1 MGLCG
6 SRWNRGWTEYLPQ
19 VSFGAG
25 VFVFSCLVHYRHFT
39 GCLLAIPDVTHHL
52 TERQWVFPDV
62 VWPLWCKPQP
72 TPPLF
77 DLSPNCAE
85 TPPGRKCRN
94 HGDPGGPTDLEQ
106 PPGLPDTTGFPS
118 RVTGGSLFLLGEER
132 GLRPPGPSPDPPPLT
147 AVSLERGLG

>member
-1 MGLCG
+1 MEQGVDGIPSTGQLL
-6 SRWNRGWTEYLPQ
+6 GWSFCFFL
-19 VSFGAG
+19 FGALQTLHG
-25 VFVFSCLVHYRHFT
+25 
-39 GCLLAIPDVTHHL
+39 LLTCHPLCDSSPHREAVG
-52 TERQWVFPDV
+52 FPHV

-118 RVTGGSLFLLGEER
+118 RVMGSSLFLLGEER

-147 AVSLERGLG
+147 AVSLERELG